1 MSELCKP
8 QLHRAS
14 SSLYFTYEVML
25 LSLGKI
31 NSKPPSQLYLF
42 LLSKVQCS
50 PCLVLRTSSAS
61 RGISTVCSLDVR
73 LKFLKT
79 REMTAFSSIMA
90 NLTGGI
96 VCNIS
101 CLEFVLTSVQY
112 SFLARLKMVRMRNCV
127 ACGCCVGGTA
137 QD

>member
-1 MSELCKP
+1 MSRQSKQ
-8 QLHRAS
+8 QLDKAS
-14 SSLYFTYEVML
+14 RNLYFTYEVML
-25 LSLGKI
+25 LSLEK
-31 NSKPPSQLYLF
+31 PSQLYLF

-90 NLTGGI
+90 NLTGHT
-96 VCNIS
+96 VWKIS
-101 CLEFVLTSVQY
+101 YLESVLTSVQY

-127 ACGCCVGGTA
+127 ACGGCVGGTA